1 MQCVIVGSYRKFY
14 PDIRQV
20 ITIFENGGISVLSP
34 PKSRIV
40 NPGSSF
46 AIFETDK
53 SCDVHSIES
62 GHLSALARADFV
74 YFYDPQGYTGI
85 NAAFELGCA
94 WVQGIPI
101 IALER
106 TGNPALDCFIA
117 FVCKP
122 EDLGF
127 YVQEVSA
134 QRLHAEEVCLVQ

>member
-20 ITIFENGGISVLSP
+20 ITLFENEGIIVLSP

-46 AIFETDK
+46 AVFETDT

-74 YFYDPQGYTGI
+74 YFYNPQGYTGN

-94 WVQGIPI
+94 WVYGIPI

-106 TGNPALDCFIA
+106 SGNPGLDCFFA
-117 FVCKP
+117 EVCKP
-122 EDLGF
+122 DQVGRYLQQLLAKRPHAAELCM
-127 YVQEVSA
+127 VQ
-134 QRLHAEEVCLVQ
+134 